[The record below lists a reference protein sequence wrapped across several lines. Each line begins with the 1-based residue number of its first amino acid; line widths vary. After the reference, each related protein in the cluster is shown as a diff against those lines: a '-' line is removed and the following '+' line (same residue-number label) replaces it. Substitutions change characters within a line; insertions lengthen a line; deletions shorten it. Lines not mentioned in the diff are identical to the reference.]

1 MKFNSEGTEII
12 KNFYEK
18 SKKQSQNG
26 KNPLNEKIPFENS
39 YMTDLLQGLI
49 KNSLHLNPVFI
60 NGGWIEL
67 DSLDDYNLYKKLYK
81 ENKLKELINFEN

>member
-1 MKFNSEGTEII
+1 
-12 KNFYEK
+12 
-18 SKKQSQNG
+18 
-26 KNPLNEKIPFENS
+26 
-39 YMTDLLQGLI
+39 MTDLLQGLI